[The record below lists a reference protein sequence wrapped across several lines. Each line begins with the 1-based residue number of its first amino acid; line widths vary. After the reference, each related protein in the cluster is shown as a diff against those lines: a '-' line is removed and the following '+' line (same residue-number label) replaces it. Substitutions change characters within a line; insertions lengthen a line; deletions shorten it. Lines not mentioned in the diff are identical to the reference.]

1 MKHTQTWLVATF
13 TLLTSGAMVVAQ
25 ESQVAQNPQVAQNL
39 TIVQEA
45 NVAAVDVDQ
54 NLISSL
60 KALLTPLANSKG
72 KFEQSLYDQTGQ
84 LIQDSSGNYALKQ
97 PGKFRWDTLE
107 PFPQV
112 LVSNGETIWLY
123 DPDLDQV
130 TIKPFSAQADQLPIR
145 IISGDY
151 SVLENEF
158 DVRLNTKPSS
168 NGEQTFVLT
177 PKTSGQILR
186 VELRF
191 GANNIESMSVVE
203 SGNTRTEFV
212 FKNTQPLS
220 GKEPTSFEFIVPENA
235 DVFYDN

>member
-1 MKHTQTWLVATF
+1 MKHTKTCLVAAF
-13 TLLTSGAMVVAQ
+13 MMLASGATVAAQ
-25 ESQVAQNPQVAQNL
+25 ESQV
-39 TIVQEA
+39 VQETH
-45 NVAAVDVDQ
+45 VATVDVDQ
-54 NLISSL
+54 NLINRL
-60 KALLTPLANSKG
+60 QTLLAPLTNSKG
-72 KFEQSLYDQTGQ
+72 QFQQSLYDQTGQ

-123 DPDLDQV
+123 DPDLEQV

-158 DVRLNTKPSS
+158 DVRLNTEPSK
-168 NGEQTFVLT
+168 NTEQTFVLT
-177 PKTSGQILR
+177 PKTAGQIR
-186 VELRF
+186 SVELRF
-191 GANNIESMSVVE
+191 AANNIESMSVIE

-220 GKEPTSFEFIVPENA
+220 SKEPTCFEFTVPESA